1 MPDMAENLTSQQV
14 ADLTTFLLSLR
25 APLPIAGTG
34 STTTENPVPP
44 GKGFGFEEQRDRLRI
59 SLDGKPIVDFVF
71 RDDKI
76 LRPYFANAR
85 LTDGLQVTR
94 HHPPIKGVDAVD
106 HDTMHPGIWLALG
119 DLSQQDFWRNKASME
134 HVRFVTAPTITDGR
148 LQFSTQCRL
157 KTETGEPLALLT
169 NDLTLIARPNGWML
183 IWDAAILADQRP
195 IVFGDQE
202 EMGFGARVA
211 TPFVEN
217 SGGVLR
223 SSTGKKTARE
233 TWGQPAMWCDY
244 SGTGVNS
251 GGIMLMASPDNF
263 RESWWHNRDYGVFVA
278 NPFGREAMKQ
288 GPRSEITVAQDETL
302 RISFGAFIHDHREF
316 DDSAEFEL
324 FRLSLQQKVTR
335 E

>member
-1 MPDMAENLTSQQV
+1 MGKYDYDLFVIGAGSGGVRAARMA
-14 ADLTTFLLSLR
+14 A
-25 APLPIAGTG
+25 
-34 STTTENPVPP
+34 
-44 GKGFGFEEQRDRLRI
+44 
-59 SLDGKPIVDFVF
+59 
-71 RDDKI
+71 
-76 LRPYFANAR
+76 
-85 LTDGLQVTR
+85 
-94 HHPPIKGVDAVD
+94 
-106 HDTMHPGIWLALG
+106 
-119 DLSQQDFWRNKASME
+119 
-134 HVRFVTAPTITDGR
+134 
-148 LQFSTQCRL
+148 
-157 KTETGEPLALLT
+157 
-169 NDLTLIARPNGWML
+169 
-183 IWDAAILADQRP
+183 
-195 IVFGDQE
+195 
-202 EMGFGARVA
+202 GFGARVA

-288 GPRSEITVAQDETL
+288 GPRSDIKVAQDETL